1 MTAGEDLIQR
11 IVERYYFAELPEDP
25 ELRVVALR
33 DAAAAEWGALPHEG
47 KLAMAEELDDC
58 EEVVAFAEQAPH
70 LDGEDYERLDEQAVA
85 GLTGRARREIPEL
98 WIPER

>member
-11 IVERYYFAELPEDP
+11 IVERYYFGELPEDP
-25 ELRVVALR
+25 AARLVVLR

-58 EEVVAFAEQAPH
+58 DGVVAFADQAPQ
-70 LDGEDYERLDEQAVA
+70 LDAEDYERLDEEAIA
-85 GLTGRARREIPEL
+85 GLTVVARREIPEL
-98 WIPER
+98 SF